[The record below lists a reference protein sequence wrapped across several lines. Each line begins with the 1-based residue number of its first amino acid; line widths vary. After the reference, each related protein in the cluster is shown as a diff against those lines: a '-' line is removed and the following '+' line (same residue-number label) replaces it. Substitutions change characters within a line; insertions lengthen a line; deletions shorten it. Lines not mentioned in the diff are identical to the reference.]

1 MTVHEIQRGL
11 DIPIAGAA
19 SGAPVDLPRPATVA
33 IDPREL
39 LGFIPRLAAREG
51 DVVQRGQPVMYHK
64 FDHDLVVVSPTAGT
78 VKEIQRGHRRVI
90 EAFVL
95 EPAAEDSAVQH
106 KAWSLSELASISRDA
121 ALSQLKAGGGLAL
134 MRTRPLDHVPNAAE
148 APQAI
153 VISATESGPL
163 QAGPDV
169 LLSPADHDALQAA
182 IHVFKALTDGEVF
195 LTLPKEGQAPG
206 TDGLSGVTTAT
217 FGGPHPSGDPAV
229 QVNTLC
235 PPSGGRKVWYVKA
248 WDAAV
253 IGRLFLDGTYDGTR
267 VYGAVGTAAATPRFV
282 RTIQGAPV
290 AHVVGETRGEH
301 VRWIN
306 GSILTGRR
314 TSSAGFAG
322 TFARTVHVLPDE
334 VERTILGWANPF
346 NGMWS
351 FHKAFLKAFGGAAP
365 SDLRPGLY
373 GGHRAIVPTGIHDQV
388 IASPDI
394 HPTFLFKSI
403 MAGDLEG
410 SIELGML
417 DLSMEEAALLSYI
430 CPSKI
435 DYDVILRE
443 GLELYA
449 KEA

>member
-1 MTVHEIQRGL
+1 MTVHEIHRGL

-19 SGAPVDLPRPATVA
+19 EGAPVDLPRPATVA
-33 IDPREL
+33 VDPREL
-39 LGFIPRLAAREG
+39 LGFIPRLAARPG
-51 DVVQRGQPVMYHK
+51 DTVKRGQPVMYHK
-64 FDHDLVVVSPTAGT
+64 FDHDLVVVAPASGT
-78 VKEIQRGHRRVI
+78 VKEVKRGHRRVI
-90 EAFVL
+90 EAFVV
-95 EPAAEDSAVQH
+95 ETDDTDAVVEH
-106 KAWSLSELASISRDA
+106 KRWGLSDLAGISRQDA
-121 ALSQLKAGGGLAL
+121 LGQLKAGGGLAL
-134 MRTRPLDHVPNAAE
+134 VRTRPLDHVPNADE
-148 APQAI
+148 VPQAI
-153 VISATESGPL
+153 VISATETGPL
-163 QAGPDV
+163 QAGPEV
-169 LLSPADHDALQAA
+169 LLSEEDKDALQAA
-182 IHVFKALTDGEVF
+182 VHVFKALTDGEVF
-195 LTLPKEGQAPG
+195 LTLPANGQAPG

-235 PPSGGRKVWYVKA
+235 PPAGGRKVWYVRA

-253 IGRLFLDGTYDGTR
+253 IGRLFLDGTYDARR
-267 VYGAVGTAAATPRFV
+267 VYAAVGAAAAKPRYV

-290 AHVVGETRGEH
+290 ADVVGETTGEH

-314 TSSAGFAG
+314 TAAGGWVG
-322 TFARTVHVLPDE
+322 TFARTVHVLPDV
-334 VERTILGWANPF
+334 VERTILGWANPL

-351 FHKAFLKAFGGAAP
+351 FHKAFLKAFGGADP
-365 SDLRPGLY
+365 KDLRPGLY
-373 GGHRAIVPTGIHDQV
+373 GGHRAIVPTGIHDRV
-388 IASPDI
+388 VASPDI

-417 DLSMEEAALLSYI
+417 DISMEEAALLSFI